1 MTADKSSEPGNNTD
15 STARSVRASGDDP
28 NPRGVYNG
36 RASSA
41 RRERPDLGSISEP
54 ARAVPV
60 FAETDVL
67 VVGGGPAGVTAA
79 VSAARLGARVILAER
94 YNHLGGLSTGGLVIW
109 IDRMSGWDGEHLIQ
123 GMAAEM
129 LDRLPGDAIRG
140 PNRAD
145 WGSRDEA
152 LVSQWAPRH
161 TAHHG
166 TVTWAPMIDPEWLK
180 ITALN
185 MVEESGVELLLH
197 SWVTAPLVEDG
208 KATGAILESK
218 QGRMA
223 VRAKIVVDTT
233 GDGDMFAQAG
243 EDFDGDAESDDIH
256 HCANTASLMG
266 GIDVPRWLQFRAQD
280 PDGFR
285 DFMRGG
291 RDETTHFILPMPGWR
306 DDTVVFMGPRFSGF
320 DVLKVDDLTAL
331 EIMSRKS
338 IVELLDYFRR
348 RAPGFE
354 NAWIMLTAPQLGAR
368 HSRRLAGRDTMTGAR
383 TKSGVIMP
391 DEIGVSPSLSP
402 NLPEVSV
409 PYGALL
415 PIKTDNLLV
424 AGRHISTDSQ
434 THTFMREIPQCWLT
448 GHAAGAAAALSANSG
463 AAPRDL
469 DINDLQSTLTKQ
481 GAFVRKNFTS

>member
-1 MTADKSSEPGNNTD
+1 MSQDKTSADDTV
-15 STARSVRASGDDP
+15 ARTTGARGDDP
-28 NPRGVYNG
+28 NPRGVYSG
-36 RASSA
+36 RAGSKRPA
-41 RRERPDLGSISEP
+41 RPDLGQISEP
-54 ARAVPV
+54 ARRVPI

-79 VSAARLGARVILAER
+79 VAAARLGARVILAER

-109 IDRMSGWDGEHLIQ
+109 IDRMSGWDGKLLIR
-123 GMAAEM
+123 GLAEEM
-129 LDRLPGDAIRG
+129 LDRLPADAIRG
-140 PNRAD
+140 PDRAQ
-145 WGSRDEA
+145 WGSRDED

-161 TAHHG
+161 SAFHG
-166 TVTWAPMIDPEWLK
+166 TVAWAPMIDPEWLK
-180 ITALN
+180 LTALT
-185 MVEESGVELLLH
+185 MVQDAGVDLLLH
-197 SWVTAPLVEDG
+197 SWVTAPLVEDS

-223 VRAKIVVDTT
+223 VRASIVVDTT

-266 GIDVPRWLQFRAQD
+266 GVDTPRWLRFRNED
-280 PDGFR
+280 LDGYR
-285 DFMRGG
+285 DFMQGG
-291 RDETTHFILPMPGWR
+291 REVTNHFILPMPGWR

-320 DVLKVDDLTAL
+320 NVLKVDDLTEL
-331 EIMSRKS
+331 EIMSRSS

-354 NAWIMLTAPQLGAR
+354 DAWIMLTAPQLGAR
-368 HSRRLAGRDTMTGAR
+368 HSRRLTGRGAMTGAT
-383 TKSGVIMP
+383 TKSGLVLP
-391 DEIGVSPSLSP
+391 DEIGVSPSLGP
-402 NLPEVSV
+402 NLPKVSV

-448 GHAAGAAAALSANSG
+448 GHAAGTAAALAANTG
-463 AAPRDL
+463 VPPREL
-469 DINDLQSTLTKQ
+469 NIADLQSALAKQ
-481 GAFVRKNFTS
+481 GAFIRTNPTHTNQ

>member
-1 MTADKSSEPGNNTD
+1 MAQDKNPDNTV
-15 STARSVRASGDDP
+15 ARSVRASGDDP

-36 RASSA
+36 RETVN
-41 RRERPDLGSISEP
+41 RRDRPDLGVVSEP

-79 VSAARLGARVILAER
+79 VAAARLGARVILAER
-94 YNHLGGLSTGGLVIW
+94 YNHLGGLSTGGLVVW
-109 IDRMSGWDGEHLIQ
+109 IDRMSGWGGEHLIQ

-129 LDRLPGDAIRG
+129 LDRLPSDAIRG
-140 PNRAD
+140 PKRAD

-161 TAHHG
+161 TAFHG

-180 ITALN
+180 IVALN
-185 MVEESGVELLLH
+185 MVEDSGVELLLH

-223 VRAKIVVDTT
+223 VRAKVVVDTT

-266 GIDVPRWLQFRAQD
+266 GVDVPRWLQFRAQD

-285 DFMRGG
+285 EFMRGG
-291 RDETTHFILPMPGWR
+291 RTETSHFILPMAGWR

-320 DVLKVDDLTAL
+320 NVLKVDDLTAL
-331 EIMSRKS
+331 EILSRKS

-354 NAWIMLTAPQLGAR
+354 DAWIMLTAPQLGAR
-368 HSRRLAGRDTMTGAR
+368 HSRRLAGRDVMTGTG
-383 TKSGVIMP
+383 TKSGVILP

-415 PIKTDNLLV
+415 PLKTDNLLV

-463 AAPRDL
+463 VAPRDL
-469 DINDLQSTLTKQ
+469 DIGDLQSALTKQ
-481 GAFVRKNFTS
+481 GAFVRANQTS